1 MNAVLPIKDETPAFP
16 EVDRRRPEN
25 HDLWE
30 QRMDAGANRM
40 GRIESTIEE
49 LRTTMLETHLR
60 FEAKLDDNSRT
71 TSEAASAA
79 KDTAETVVEIKD
91 ILMLGKSFIRI
102 MGYVGTVIKW
112 GGGIAATVISVY
124 MAWRYGKPGP

>member
-1 MNAVLPIKDETPAFP
+1 MSAVMP
-16 EVDRRRPEN
+16 EVPPPEFMGADRRRPEN

-49 LRTTMLETHLR
+49 LRTTMLETNLR

-91 ILMLGKSFIRI
+91 ILMLAKSFIRI

-112 GGGIAATVISVY
+112 GGGIITAIAGVWFAFFHRS
-124 MAWRYGKPGP
+124 P

>member
-1 MNAVLPIKDETPAFP
+1 
-16 EVDRRRPEN
+16 
-25 HDLWE
+25 
-30 QRMDAGANRM
+30 MDAGASRM

-49 LRTTMLETHLR
+49 LRTTMLETNLR

-91 ILMLGKSFIRI
+91 ILMLAKSFIRI
-102 MGYVGTVIKW
+102 MGITGTLIKW
-112 GGGIAATVISVY
+112 GGGIITAIAGVWFAFFHRS
-124 MAWRYGKPGP
+124 P